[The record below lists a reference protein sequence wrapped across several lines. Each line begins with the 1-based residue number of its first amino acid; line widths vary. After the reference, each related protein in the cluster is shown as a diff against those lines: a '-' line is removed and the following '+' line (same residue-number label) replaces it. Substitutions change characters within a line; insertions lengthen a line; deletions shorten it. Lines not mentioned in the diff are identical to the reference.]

1 MKSRSLKLREAHKVG
16 GSSAASFCSILWD
29 HKAEHFVTSSS
40 SDPSISVHDGL
51 SPSTSPPTV
60 LRHHQDGVTALAL
73 SRDSSFLASGSIDH
87 CVKLYKFPSGEFQ
100 TNITRFTLPI
110 RVLAFNGSGSLLAA
124 AGDDEGIKLI
134 NTIDGSIVRVLKGH
148 KGPVTGLD
156 FDPKG
161 ELLAS
166 LDSTGTVLC
175 WELQNG
181 IVSYTLK
188 GVAPDTGFS
197 NSIVNVLRWSPDG
210 RTLAVPGLRNDVVM
224 YDRFTG
230 EKLFAL
236 RGEHLQGVC
245 YLAWAPNGK
254 YIATS
259 GLDKQVLLWDV
270 EKKQD
275 IDRQKFEDKVCCM
288 AWKPNCNALSLIDVK
303 GKYGIWDDLVPSSM
317 VSPTVGIPDIQPK
330 RRNEILTF
338 DEEFEEEFSENLDD
352 DARVESDGGESR
364 QLSRKRL
371 RRNSFMDDDGG
382 DVNEGFYDE
391 ISLPSSSG
399 YKKKAHKEK
408 RGVGSGVSRSVAAS
422 TRYKMQK
429 AFQPG
434 ATPLEPGK
442 RTFLCYNMV
451 GCITTIEHEGN
462 SRIETDFHDTG
473 SGPRVSSMI
482 DIYGFTMAS
491 INESGC
497 VFANPCKGEKNMS
510 VLMYRP
516 FRSWASNSEWT
527 VRFEGEEVKVVANG
541 SGWVAAITS
550 RNLLHI
556 FTEGG
561 FQKHILALDGPIV
574 TAVGCKD
581 QLAVVTHVSDCLS
594 SNEQVM
600 KFRIVN
606 ISSMTQQLKGRVA
619 ITPGSR
625 LTWIGFSEEGCFST
639 YDSEGVLW
647 VRTSQIGGSWI
658 PVFSPSKEKK
668 QEENYW
674 VVGLNTTS
682 VYCIACKHPEL
693 FPQVTPKPILTI
705 LDFSLPLQ
713 SSDLGSTSLINEFI
727 LKQRRLYETH
737 RRVDE
742 MDLSGADTTALE
754 DEAFDLEVSQDRCIL
769 KLISSCCSSD
779 KFLRASE
786 LMKLLTLEKSMRAA
800 ITLVTKLKLPSLAEK
815 FSNILE
821 ERLLKE
827 SDEAITNP
835 STKVVTRAESKVQN
849 PVASIQTS
857 GNTEAVPKS
866 SGTKLSAISLVSKA
880 KVSEGGL
887 KLGKEETKRDEAEDA
902 KKKEVKA
909 LNLIKNTVNNAN
921 NGDKEPRKE
930 VKQISVEMRAD
941 NPLGQ
946 ADLDGL
952 HDSNWKQLMGEDIQP
967 PKDACTEI
975 SFRTEIPVQ
984 FLQAVNPSRQANV
997 DELRDSNWEQSMEED
1012 VQP

>member
-16 GSSAASFCSILWD
+16 GSAASFCSILWD
-29 HKAEHFVTSSS
+29 HKAEHYVTSSS
-40 SDPSISVHDGL
+40 SDPSISIHDGL
-51 SPSTSPPTV
+51 SPSTSPPTI

-73 SRDSSFLASGSIDH
+73 SHDSSFLASGSIDH

-156 FDPKG
+156 FDPNG

-188 GVAPDTGFS
+188 GVAPDTCFS
-197 NSIVNVLRWSPDG
+197 NSIVNILRWSPDG
-210 RTLAVPGLRNDVVM
+210 RTLAVPGRRNDVVM

-236 RGEHLQGVC
+236 RGDHLEAVC
-245 YLAWAPNGK
+245 YLTWAPNGK
-254 YIATS
+254 YIVTS

-270 EKKQD
+270 DKKQD
-275 IDRQKFEDKVCCM
+275 IDRQKLEEKVCCM

-303 GKYGIWDDLVPSSM
+303 GKYGIWDSLVPSSM

-338 DEEFEEEFSENLDD
+338 DEEFEEELSENLDD
-352 DARVESDGGESR
+352 ARVDSDDGESH
-364 QLSRKRL
+364 QHSRKRL
-371 RRNSFMDDDGG
+371 RRKSFIDDDG
-382 DVNEGFYDE
+382 DVNENEEFYDG
-391 ISLPSSSG
+391 ISLPSTSG
-399 YKKKAHKEK
+399 YRKKAHKEK
-408 RGVGSGVSRSVAAS
+408 RGVGSGVSRSIGAS

-451 GCITTIEHEGN
+451 GCITTIEHDGN

-497 VFANPCKGEKNMS
+497 VLANPCKGEKNMS

-541 SGWVAAITS
+541 SGWVAAVTS

-561 FQKHILALDGPIV
+561 LQKHILALDGPVV

-581 QLAVVTHVSDCLS
+581 QLAVVTHVSDCLP

-600 KFRIVN
+600 KFRVLN
-606 ISSMTQQLKGRVA
+606 ISTMTQQLTGFVA
-619 ITPGSR
+619 LTPGSR
-625 LTWIGFSEEGCFST
+625 LTWIGFSEEGRLSS

-647 VRTSQIGGSWI
+647 VYTSQIGGSWI
-658 PVFSPSKEKK
+658 PVFSTSKEKK

-693 FPQVTPKPILTI
+693 FPQVTPKPFLTI
-705 LDFSLPLQ
+705 LGFSLPLP

-727 LKQRRLYETH
+727 LKQLRLYETE

-742 MDLSGADTTALE
+742 MALSGVDTTALE
-754 DEAFDLEVSQDRCIL
+754 DEAFDLEVSQDKCIL
-769 KLISSCCSSD
+769 RLISSCCSSD

-786 LMKLLTLEKSMRAA
+786 LMKLLSLEKSMRAA
-800 ITLVTKLKLPSLAEK
+800 ITLVTKLKLPFLAEK

-821 ERLLKE
+821 ERLLEEANEAITNPSTK
-827 SDEAITNP
+827 EAITNP
-835 STKVVTRAESKVQN
+835 STKVVTRVEPKVQN

-857 GNTEAVPKS
+857 ENAEAVSKS
-866 SGTKLSAISLVSKA
+866 CGTKLSAVSLVRKA
-880 KVSEGGL
+880 KVSEGL
-887 KLGKEETKRDEAEDA
+887 KLGKEETKRDEAEDE
-902 KKKEVKA
+902 KKKEVKK

-921 NGDKEPRKE
+921 NEDKGPIKE
-930 VKQISVEMRAD
+930 VKKQVEARRSS
-941 NPLGQ
+941 NP
-946 ADLDGL
+946 
-952 HDSNWKQLMGEDIQP
+952 
-967 PKDACTEI
+967 
-975 SFRTEIPVQ
+975 
-984 FLQAVNPSRQANV
+984 FLKSIV
-997 DELRDSNWEQSMEED
+997 
-1012 VQP
+1012 